1 MNKNKYKE
9 LSVYPKHVAFIMDG
23 NGRWAKKR
31 LMPRTFGHKNGCEA
45 IVRVL
50 RACREFGINYVSL
63 YAFSTENWKRNE
75 EEVSYLMTLLDEY
88 FTKYLNNFIEGNVK
102 VVVSGFKEN
111 LPEKVKTTID
121 KIVNSTKD
129 NTGQVLNLCF
139 NYGSQKELVRATK
152 LIVQDVLNGNVSI
165 DEINED
171 TISNNLFTA
180 GLPDV
185 DFMVRSS
192 GEQRISN
199 FLLYQIAYAEL
210 YFTKVHWPDFD
221 KDVVYECL
229 KEFEKR
235 QRRFGGA

>member
-1 MNKNKYKE
+1 MDKKYKE
-9 LSVYPKHVAFIMDG
+9 LSVYPKHIAFIMDG

-45 IVRVL
+45 IIRVL
-50 RACREFGINYVSL
+50 RACRDFNINYVSL
-63 YAFSTENWKRNE
+63 YAFSTENWSRSE
-75 EEVSYLMTLLDEY
+75 EEVSYLMELISEY
-88 FTKYLNNFIEGNVK
+88 FTKYLNKLKEGNVK
-102 VVVSGFKEN
+102 VIVSGFSDN
-111 LPEKVKTTID
+111 LPSKVKDVIN
-121 KIVNSTKD
+121 KVVNYTKD

-139 NYGSQKELVRATK
+139 NYGSKKELVRATK
-152 LIVQDVLNGNVSI
+152 LIAEDVVNGKLKI
-165 DEINED
+165 EDINED
-171 TISNNLFTA
+171 TISNNLFTK

-185 DFMVRSS
+185 DLMVRSS

-210 YFTKVHWPDFD
+210 YFTKTYWPDFD

>member
-1 MNKNKYKE
+1 MDKKYKE
-9 LSVYPKHVAFIMDG
+9 LSVYPKHIAFIMDG

-45 IVRVL
+45 IIRVL
-50 RACREFGINYVSL
+50 RACRDFDINYVSL
-63 YAFSTENWKRNE
+63 YAFSTENWSRSE
-75 EEVSYLMTLLDEY
+75 EEVSYLMELISEY
-88 FTKYLNNFIEGNVK
+88 FTKYLNKLKEGNVK
-102 VVVSGFKEN
+102 VIVSGFSDN
-111 LPEKVKTTID
+111 LPSKVKDVIT
-121 KIVNSTKD
+121 KVVNYTKD

-139 NYGSQKELVRATK
+139 NYGSKKELVRATK
-152 LIVQDVLNGNVSI
+152 LIAEDVVNGKLKI
-165 DEINED
+165 EDINED
-171 TISNNLFTA
+171 TISNNLFTK

-185 DFMVRSS
+185 DLMVRSS

-210 YFTKVHWPDFD
+210 YFTKTYWPDFD

>member
-1 MNKNKYKE
+1 MNKKYKE
-9 LSVYPKHVAFIMDG
+9 LSVYPKHIAFIMDG

-45 IVRVL
+45 IIRVL
-50 RACREFGINYVSL
+50 RACRDFNINYVSL
-63 YAFSTENWKRNE
+63 YAFSTENWNRSN
-75 EEVSYLMTLLDEY
+75 EEVSYLMELIGEY
-88 FTKYLNNFIEGNVK
+88 FTKYLNNLKEGNVK
-102 VVVSGFKEN
+102 VIVSGFKDN
-111 LPEKVKTTID
+111 LPNKVREVID
-121 KIVNSTKD
+121 KVVNYTKD

-139 NYGSQKELVRATK
+139 NYGSKKELVRATK
-152 LIVQDVLNGNVSI
+152 LITQDVI
-165 DEINED
+165 DGKIKIEDINED

-185 DFMVRSS
+185 DLMVRSS

-210 YFTKVHWPDFD
+210 YFTKTYWPDFD
-221 KDVVYECL
+221 KDIVYECL

>member
-1 MNKNKYKE
+1 MDKKYKE
-9 LSVYPKHVAFIMDG
+9 LSVYPKQIAFIMDG

-45 IVRVL
+45 IIRVL
-50 RACREFGINYVSL
+50 RACRDFDINYVSL
-63 YAFSTENWKRNE
+63 YAFSTENWSRSE
-75 EEVSYLMTLLDEY
+75 EEVSYLMELISEY
-88 FTKYLNNFIEGNVK
+88 FTKYLNKLKEGNVK
-102 VVVSGFKEN
+102 VIVSGFSDN
-111 LPEKVKTTID
+111 LPSKVKDVIN
-121 KIVNSTKD
+121 KVVNYTKD

-139 NYGSQKELVRATK
+139 NYGSKKELVRATK
-152 LIVQDVLNGNVSI
+152 LIAEDVVNGKLKI
-165 DEINED
+165 EDINED
-171 TISNNLFTA
+171 TISNNLFTK

-185 DFMVRSS
+185 DLMVRSS

-210 YFTKVHWPDFD
+210 YFTKTYWPDFD

>member
-1 MNKNKYKE
+1 MDKKYKE
-9 LSVYPKHVAFIMDG
+9 LSVYPKHIAFIMDG

-45 IVRVL
+45 IIRVL
-50 RACREFGINYVSL
+50 RACRDFNINYVSL
-63 YAFSTENWKRNE
+63 YAFSTENWSRSE
-75 EEVSYLMTLLDEY
+75 EEVSYLMELISEY
-88 FTKYLNNFIEGNVK
+88 FTKYLNKLKEGNVK
-102 VVVSGFKEN
+102 VIVSGFSDN
-111 LPEKVKTTID
+111 LPSKVKDVIN
-121 KIVNSTKD
+121 KVVNYTKD

-139 NYGSQKELVRATK
+139 NYGSKKELVRATK
-152 LIVQDVLNGNVSI
+152 LIAEDVVNGKLKI
-165 DEINED
+165 EDINED
-171 TISNNLFTA
+171 TISNNLFTK
-180 GLPDV
+180 GLPNV
-185 DFMVRSS
+185 DLMVRSS

-210 YFTKVHWPDFD
+210 YFTKTYWPDFD

>member
-1 MNKNKYKE
+1 MEKKYKE
-9 LSVYPKHVAFIMDG
+9 LSVYPRHIAFIMDG

-31 LMPRTFGHKNGCEA
+31 LMPRTYGHKNGCEA
-45 IVRVL
+45 LIRVL
-50 RACREFGINYVSL
+50 RACREFNVNYVSL
-63 YAFSTENWKRNE
+63 YAFSTENWRRSK
-75 EEVSYLMTLLDEY
+75 EEVSYLMELLTEY
-88 FTKYLNNFIEGNVK
+88 FTKYLDKLKNENVR
-102 VVVSGFKEN
+102 VIVSGFEDN
-111 LPEKVKTTID
+111 LPDDVKKVINN
-121 KIVNSTKD
+121 VMSNTKD

-152 LIVQDVLNGNVSI
+152 LIAEDVLKGKI
-165 DEINED
+165 KIEDINED

-210 YFTKVHWPDFD
+210 YFTKTYWPDFD

>member
-1 MNKNKYKE
+1 MDKKYKE
-9 LSVYPKHVAFIMDG
+9 LSVYPKHIAFIMDG

-45 IVRVL
+45 IIRVL
-50 RACREFGINYVSL
+50 RACRDFDINYVSL
-63 YAFSTENWKRNE
+63 YAFSTENWSRSE
-75 EEVSYLMTLLDEY
+75 EEVSYLMELISEY
-88 FTKYLNNFIEGNVK
+88 FTKYLNKLKEGNVK
-102 VVVSGFKEN
+102 VIVSGFSDN
-111 LPEKVKTTID
+111 LPSKVKDVIN
-121 KIVNSTKD
+121 KVVNYTKD

-139 NYGSQKELVRATK
+139 NYGSKKELVRATK
-152 LIVQDVLNGNVSI
+152 LIAEDVVNGKLKI
-165 DEINED
+165 EDINED
-171 TISNNLFTA
+171 TISNNLFTK

-185 DFMVRSS
+185 DLMVRSS

-210 YFTKVHWPDFD
+210 YFTKTYWPDFD